1 MPEKS
6 PPTLAGG
13 GEQRKQY
20 APPRKVASTLGDDID
35 VVDFLKA
42 GEDDAELRQ
51 PRGRPGAG
59 ADDGR
64 GRGENQERRE
74 RRLTSPRPVDLR
86 LEIGAVDRKS
96 VV

>member
-59 ADDGR
+59 AD
-64 GRGENQERRE
+64 
-74 RRLTSPRPVDLR
+74 
-86 LEIGAVDRKS
+86 GAGSAGSAGIADAAGSAGTAR
-96 VV
+96 

>member
-13 GEQRKQY
+13 GEQREQH

-59 ADDGR
+59 AD
-64 GRGENQERRE
+64 
-74 RRLTSPRPVDLR
+74 
-86 LEIGAVDRKS
+86 GAGSAGIADAAGMAGTAR
-96 VV
+96 

>member
-13 GEQRKQY
+13 EEQREQH

-59 ADDGR
+59 AD
-64 GRGENQERRE
+64 
-74 RRLTSPRPVDLR
+74 
-86 LEIGAVDRKS
+86 GAGSAGSAGIADAAGSAGTAR
-96 VV
+96 